1 MKNDESLPD
10 QLTLYIKVQPAAK
23 KTEIIG
29 FESLAHPASGAPTP
43 MLRMRLAAPP
53 VDGKAN
59 QALCAF
65 FAKLCDVP
73 IRNVTLL
80 SGETSKIKR
89 IQIEKPKVLPS
100 VLRCELKFFE

>member
-1 MKNDESLPD
+1 MTNDESLPD
-10 QLTLYIKVQPAAK
+10 HLILYIKVQPAAK

-29 FESLAHPASGAPTP
+29 FETFAHPASGAPTP
-43 MLRMRLAAPP
+43 MLKVRLAAPP

-73 IRNVTLL
+73 LRNVTLL

-89 IQIEKPKVLPS
+89 IQIDQPKVMPDF
-100 VLRCELKFFE
+100 LKAK

>member
-1 MKNDESLPD
+1 MIKNDESLPV

-23 KTEIIG
+23 KTEVVG
-29 FESLAHPASGAPTP
+29 FETLAHPASGAPTP
-43 MLRMRLAAPP
+43 MLKVRLAAPP

-73 IRNVTLL
+73 IRSVTLL

-89 IQIEKPKVLPS
+89 IQIERPKVIPLI
-100 VLRCELKFFE
+100 LQC

>member
-1 MKNDESLPD
+1 MKNDEFLPA
-10 QLTLYIKVQPAAK
+10 QLILYIKVQPAAK

-29 FESLAHPASGAPTP
+29 FEIFAHPASGAPTP
-43 MLRMRLAAPP
+43 MLKVRLAAPP

-73 IRNVTLL
+73 NRNVTLL

-89 IQIEKPKVLPS
+89 IQIENPKSIPE
-100 VLRCELKFFE
+100 VLRGNDLC

>member
-1 MKNDESLPD
+1 MVNNLKEALPD
-10 QLTLYIKVQPAAK
+10 QLILWIKVQPAAK

-29 FESLAHPASGAPTP
+29 VEMIEHPASGKPVQ
-43 MLRMRLAAPP
+43 MLKIRLAAPP

-65 FAKLCDVP
+65 LAKLCDVP
-73 IRNVTLL
+73 IRNVSLL

-89 IQIEKPKVLPS
+89 IQIEKPKVIPEFAKS
-100 VLRCELKFFE
+100 K

>member
-1 MKNDESLPD
+1 MNNDESLPD
-10 QLTLYIKVQPAAK
+10 QLILYIKVQPAAK

-29 FESLAHPASGAPTP
+29 FETFAHPASGAPTP
-43 MLRMRLAAPP
+43 MLKVRLAAPP

-73 IRNVTLL
+73 LRNVTLL

-89 IQIEKPKVLPS
+89 IQIDHPQSVPE
-100 VLRCELKFFE
+100 VLRAE

>member
-1 MKNDESLPD
+1 MKNDESLPA

-23 KTEIIG
+23 KTEIVG
-29 FESLAHPASGAPTP
+29 FETVAHPASGAPTP
-43 MLRMRLAAPP
+43 MLKVRLAAPP

-73 IRNVTLL
+73 MRNVNLL

-89 IQIEKPKVLPS
+89 IQIVQPKAIPS
-100 VLRCELKFFE
+100 ALRA